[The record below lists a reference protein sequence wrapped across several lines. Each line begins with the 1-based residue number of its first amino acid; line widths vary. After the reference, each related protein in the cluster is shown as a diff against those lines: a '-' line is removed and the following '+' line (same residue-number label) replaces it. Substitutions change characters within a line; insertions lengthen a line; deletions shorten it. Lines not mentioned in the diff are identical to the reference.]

1 MRCRHACLGSARNNS
16 SLVLPQHSTHTH
28 TYSTCKYLIPI
39 SVKQQEF
46 KRWWF
51 PNMDFSMSELVIMIH
66 FLNSPNTLRTT
77 TLICSKTSVE
87 HVFFTGAIGTD
98 THISPGSTYFRHRI
112 SNSTHTS
119 SKLVLIWLITMFFPC
134 T

>member
-1 MRCRHACLGSARNNS
+1 
-16 SLVLPQHSTHTH
+16 
-28 TYSTCKYLIPI
+28 
-39 SVKQQEF
+39 
-46 KRWWF
+46 
-51 PNMDFSMSELVIMIH
+51 MDFSMSELVIMIH
-66 FLNSPNTLRTT
+66 FLNSPNTLSNDIKNNYIN
-77 TLICSKTSVE
+77 LFKDKC
-87 HVFFTGAIGTD
+87 VFFTGAIGTD